1 MATIKDPGPRIQSP
15 LWTTT
20 GDENGVI
27 VQSQGGS
34 KDELEL
40 PTSEVLEHT
49 SFHVLTPV
57 TLAPV
62 AGQWHLTWTA
72 CPFICPR
79 SFILSGAE
87 NGVSSVPWYPK
98 FVEVGIL
105 SSRPARCGEL
115 YEGANGRFPHP
126 WLSVYCN
133 HSIRDQHVR
142 L

>member
-1 MATIKDPGPRIQSP
+1 MDVATIKDPSGPRIQNP

-57 TLAPV
+57 TLASGWSM
-62 AGQWHLTWTA
+62 ASYMDSF
-72 CPFICPR
+72 CPIYL
-79 SFILSGAE
+79 SKIFILSGAE
-87 NGVSSVPWYPK
+87 NGVSSVP
-98 FVEVGIL
+98 GTL
-105 SSRPARCGEL
+105 SSWR
-115 YEGANGRFPHP
+115 
-126 WLSVYCN
+126 
-133 HSIRDQHVR
+133 
-142 L
+142 